1 MDSIVLTWRELL
13 IAAIVILGVY
23 IAEVL
28 LLLRHG
34 RSPALRLWREA
45 RKASEP
51 SFAIGPLKQEIAEL
65 KLQIAELR
73 AQMEAQ
79 RAQTPTE
86 QPTPYAQ
93 AIQMARGGGAA
104 PDISSSCGISRGE
117 AELITA
123 LYRKR

>member
-34 RSPALRLWREA
+34 RSPALRLWRGA

-51 SFAIGPLKQEIAEL
+51 SFAIGPLKQEISKHSDIGIPMSQDQTQFKLHVSQCVPGLGL
-65 KLQIAELR
+65 KN
-73 AQMEAQ
+73 
-79 RAQTPTE
+79 
-86 QPTPYAQ
+86 
-93 AIQMARGGGAA
+93 
-104 PDISSSCGISRGE
+104 
-117 AELITA
+117 
-123 LYRKR
+123 